1 MSKAPSAGKW
11 ADGLFG
17 DTPGVVAARRVL
29 QRRLRPVRAL
39 LPLAAGPR
47 GRTEPE
53 HAHQLRVATR
63 RAGAALILFREYSR
77 PALVRRVRRLLRE
90 IRAAASAARRDD
102 VHLRIVCELASG
114 APEVWKPVEA
124 ALAESRERAQRNLE
138 AAADEAAQR
147 RLRRACRRLLAGA
160 QPPAPD
166 AAEPPYTLAQLA
178 GRTLPALLEAVCG
191 EHADRP
197 KSLEDL
203 HALRIAGKK
212 LRYALELTV
221 GCFPASLRE
230 QQYARLV
237 DFQDRLGAIND
248 WCELAARLELGGDLF
263 APGEERKSAAQQ
275 ARAAL
280 DSAQRAFTAWWRQDA
295 SRAFLDELQQMVTLY
310 CSTGERSAFARAA
323 LGRGIVVSAKA
334 DGNGHNAE
342 SSPGGAG
349 QHWRVAA
356 IDIGTNSVRMVVAE
370 SDPLSKFRVIQDVRE
385 TTRLGSGLYRTGT
398 LDRFAVE
405 RTLGM
410 LERMRS
416 IADGYRVDRL
426 RAVGTSALREAGD
439 REQFLTLARERARLN
454 VEVID
459 ADYEARLAF
468 ASVVEAFDL
477 ERARFATI
485 DLGGGS
491 TEVVISTGELIDSI
505 HKLQLGAVR
514 LTEQFGVPD
523 GSGEYRFTE
532 MRRAIDATI
541 AEGLS
546 PTPNGLDLIVGTGG
560 TFTSIAKILIRRGDQ
575 LHGEGR
581 FPFNLRGFEVSHSDL
596 VQLLDWLRRLP
607 LEKRKRVPGLS
618 EKRAEIIVAGLCV
631 VERLMEHLGV
641 DRLWVHDGGIRDG
654 LLTEM
659 IDELGVTVARTADR
673 ARTALAEV
681 RAFAQRVRY
690 DVSHSEHVSRL
701 ALSIFDQLAA
711 QIPDATGA
719 WGRRSVRDLLQAA
732 AILHDVGILI
742 EYRRHH
748 RHSQQ
753 MILQADLPSLTR
765 REIAII
771 SCVARY
777 HRRRPP
783 RSDDTHYDQLSGDD
797 QRLVCELAGIL
808 RIADG
813 LDRLHDQSVLE
824 VRVQVQPNEVGF
836 ELLSPEP
843 AEPNRKLAAAK
854 SDLFARTFRT
864 APRFDWSRAAADA
877 RRPQGARA

>member
-11 ADGLFG
+11 ADGHFG

-63 RAGAALILFREYSR
+63 RAGAALILFRDYCR
-77 PALVRRVRRLLRE
+77 PAPVRRVRRLLRE

-102 VHLRIVCELASG
+102 VHLRIVGELAAG
-114 APEVWKPVEA
+114 APDVWKPVEA
-124 ALAESRERAQRNLE
+124 ALTESRERAQRNLE
-138 AAADEAAQR
+138 AAADGDAQR
-147 RLRRACRRLLAGA
+147 RLRRACRRLLDGA

-230 QQYARLV
+230 QQYSRLV

-248 WCELAARLELGGDLF
+248 WCELAARLEQGGDLF
-263 APGEERKSAAQQ
+263 ADCAGRKSAAQQ
-275 ARAAL
+275 ARTAR
-280 DSAQRAFTAWWRQDA
+280 DGAQRAFTAWWRQDA
-295 SRAFLDELQQMVTLY
+295 NRAFLDELRQMVTLY

-323 LGRGIVVSAKA
+323 LGRGIVVPA
-334 DGNGHNAE
+334 NGEGSGRNSDSVA
-342 SSPGGAG
+342 GAG

-385 TTRLGSGLYRTGT
+385 TTRLGSGLYRTGA

-514 LTEQFGVPD
+514 LTELYGVPD

-546 PTPNGLDLIVGTGG
+546 PAPNGLDLIVGTGG

-581 FPFNLRGFEVSHSDL
+581 FPFNLRGFEVSHSEL

-777 HRRRPP
+777 HRRRSP
-783 RSDDTHYDQLSGDD
+783 RGDDAHYDQLSGDD
-797 QRLVCELAGIL
+797 QRLVCELASIL

-813 LDRLHDQSVLE
+813 LDRLHDQSVLD
-824 VRVQVQPNEVGF
+824 VRVQARPNEVGF
-836 ELLSPEP
+836 ELLSSEP
-843 AEPNRKLAAAK
+843 DEPNRKFAALK

-864 APRFDWSRAAADA
+864 TPRFAWSSAAADG